1 MLRPLSKRAAVGLLA
16 DKRNDARL
24 ELPRD
29 RLQPRGA
36 ARKVRRAK
44 VAGTGRRPWRC
55 VRDADSEREELELL
69 RRVVE
74 PWGEARCM
82 EQAPE
87 VVAWIREVSGGGIR
101 EPARVD
107 PAEDNI
113 KTRLENVGNR

>member
-1 MLRPLSKRAAVGLLA
+1 
-16 DKRNDARL
+16 
-24 ELPRD
+24 
-29 RLQPRGA
+29 
-36 ARKVRRAK
+36 
-44 VAGTGRRPWRC
+44 
-55 VRDADSEREELELL
+55 
-69 RRVVE
+69 
-74 PWGEARCM
+74 M